1 MPNPRNVPLLSV
13 FLKNN
18 PVEALA
24 DFTCAQLQFVFI
36 IKKNNSGVVVVWEG
50 NEMPKKVIRRGI
62 SLFAVAMMS
71 AGMVVL
77 VVCVCEM
84 G

>member
-36 IKKNNSGVVVVWEG
+36 IKEKGVVVWEG